1 MAAKW
6 HAASPKTPGQE
17 MHLGEASAHLD
28 VVCALHVGVGRP
40 PARSRDI
47 GHRLSRV
54 YNRFCNRGLL
64 PHHYRHQEKIMATI
78 TAFVIPAEHMEIA
91 GVRDIDGAAALD
103 ALQKAVGGYV
113 EALHLP
119 TLAADMFINEEA
131 KIYGLAR
138 NTRATGL
145 AGVLYSGL
153 ALGDYIAGDA
163 IITGG
168 PNEDGDATSLDPL
181 QVHELNRALQQI

>member
-1 MAAKW
+1 MA
-6 HAASPKTPGQE
+6 P
-17 MHLGEASAHLD
+17 
-28 VVCALHVGVGRP
+28 
-40 PARSRDI
+40 
-47 GHRLSRV
+47 
-54 YNRFCNRGLL
+54 
-64 PHHYRHQEKIMATI
+64 I